1 MHLEWGLTMRL
12 QIMPWGTFSWESQ
25 CKHLVL
31 ARGGRE
37 SRENTAP
44 YMWSV
49 PDFER
54 PLQGSLD
61 TVEVSIHSPQEMV
74 CWVSQ
79 WWTWE
84 TRSWEM
90 LQTSWWQIS
99 QGPRLDFLGFWVQSG
114 FPRVLKLY
122 NILKGIRSSWIATML
137 LDWYNSHQCNVAQS
151 WTCADRERQSE
162 RRGGWL
168 GGERDRY
175 LIGCSSFTKED
186 GLTMREQK
194 EVIKQIKDFTA
205 RLVNG
210 SNDSTPI
217 SCQVLQ
223 CCDHKES
230 WSTASN
236 KKKLWQQLWV
246 V

>member
-1 MHLEWGLTMRL
+1 MMRL

-37 SRENTAP
+37 SGENTAP

-49 PDFER
+49 SDFER
-54 PLQGSLD
+54 PLQSSLD
-61 TVEVSIHSPQEMV
+61 TVEVSIHSPQKMV

-90 LQTSWWQIS
+90 LQTSSWWQIN
-99 QGPRLDFLGFWVQSG
+99 QGPRLYFLGFWVQSG

-162 RRGGWL
+162 RG
-168 GGERDRY
+168 GGEEREMGTSLAAAASPKKMVWPCESRKR
-175 LIGCSSFTKED
+175 SSNRSKTSLQGWWMEAMTVRPSLARFFNVVITKKAEA
-186 GLTMREQK
+186 LHPTR
-194 EVIKQIKDFTA
+194 
-205 RLVNG
+205 RSCG
-210 SNDSTPI
+210 SNY
-217 SCQVLQ
+217 
-223 CCDHKES
+223 E
-230 WSTASN
+230 WSR
-236 KKKLWQQLWV
+236 L
-246 V
+246 